1 MPATLILHGSPLSN
15 FYNKIKIALL
25 ELDIPFEERAH
36 RPHSGQWPQSGS
48 PTGKIPFLETP
59 DGCVFESQTIL
70 EYLEDIRPG
79 ASRYPAEAL
88 GRAHCRELIAYLEL
102 YLETAARPLYGAAYW
117 GREIDD
123 ATRKAACDA
132 VTAALIP
139 LARRARFAPWLCGAD
154 YTHADGAAWV
164 HVQTVVGALK
174 VLGLPALVHEGLP
187 QLGPWL
193 DMAAERPSI
202 RRVDGDRREA
212 ARKLRG

>member
-1 MPATLILHGSPLSN
+1 MSAPLILHGSPLSN

-25 ELDIPFEERAH
+25 ELDIPFEERGH

-59 DGCVFESQTIL
+59 DGGIYESQAIL

-79 ASRYPAEAL
+79 ASGYPADAA

-102 YLETAARPLYGAAYW
+102 YLEPAARPLYGAAYW

-123 ATRKAACDA
+123 ATRAAACEA
-132 VTAALIP
+132 ITAALVP
-139 LARRARFAPWLCGAD
+139 LARRARFSPWLCGAD
-154 YTHADGAAWV
+154 YTHADGTAWV
-164 HVQTVVGALK
+164 HVQTVARALK
-174 VLGLPALVHEGLP
+174 VLGLPALLHDGLP
-187 QLGPWL
+187 PLAAWL
-193 DMAAERPSI
+193 ETAAARPGI
-202 RRVDGDRREA
+202 RRVEEDRREA